1 MVTPGYIPPHPS
13 PSKPKAILPAGACDS
28 HCHVFGPAERYPY
41 SPKSSYIPPDAPA
54 EQLEAL
60 HRHLGFER
68 AVLVQASCHGTDNSA
83 MIEAL
88 RTRDHWKGVA
98 ILDGRETDRQLEE
111 MTEVGVCGVR
121 FNFVPRLK
129 AAQPLDECRA
139 VIERVAKLG
148 WHLIVY
154 FEPAALPGITSFLK
168 ECPVPVAIDHMGLS
182 PVDEGIESE
191 AFARLADLMR
201 DDRFWVKISGAER
214 VSKSGPPY
222 TDVDPI
228 ARELLRIAPD
238 RVLFGTDWP
247 HPNMTTHAPDDG
259 KLVDRLVDICDAD
272 QLRKV
277 LVDNPTRLY
286 FS

>member
-1 MVTPGYIPPHPS
+1 MVTPGYIPPHPN
-13 PSKPKAILPAGACDS
+13 PSKPKAALPAGACDS
-28 HCHVFGPAERYPY
+28 HCHVFGPADRYPF

-54 EQLEAL
+54 EDLAAL
-60 HRHLGFER
+60 HAHLGFER

-83 MIEAL
+83 MVDAL
-88 RTRDHWKGVA
+88 RGRDNWMGIA
-98 ILDGRETDRQLEE
+98 ILDGRETDAQLAE
-111 MTEVGVCGVR
+111 MHEVGVRGVR

-129 AAQPLDECRA
+129 AAQPLDECREI
-139 VIERVAKLG
+139 VRRIEKLG

-154 FEPAALPGITSFLK
+154 LEPPALPGIIGFLH
-168 ECPVPVAIDHMGLS
+168 ECPVPVAFDHMGLV
-182 PVDEGIESE
+182 PVEEGTEGE
-191 AFARLADLMR
+191 AFGRLAELLR

-214 VSKSGPPY
+214 VSRLGPPY

-272 QLRKV
+272 QLRKA

-286 FS
+286 FA